1 MKIVRF
7 YSDTC
12 EPCEVL
18 DIGKFVAKGDGN
30 AIMDILN
37 QIDDVTNSNATFILT

>member
-12 EPCEVL
+12 KPCEVL
-18 DIGKFVAKGDGN
+18 DINPQRAGIMAKE
-30 AIMDILN
+30 
-37 QIDDVTNSNATFILT
+37 

>member
-12 EPCEVL
+12 ESCEVL
-18 DIGKFVAKGDGN
+18 DINLQRASIIAKE
-30 AIMDILN
+30 
-37 QIDDVTNSNATFILT
+37 

>member
-18 DIGKFVAKGDGN
+18 DINLQRASIIAKE
-30 AIMDILN
+30 
-37 QIDDVTNSNATFILT
+37 

>member
-12 EPCEVL
+12 KPYEVL
-18 DIGKFVAKGDGN
+18 DINLQRASIIAEK
-30 AIMDILN
+30 
-37 QIDDVTNSNATFILT
+37 

>member
-12 EPCEVL
+12 KPCEVL
-18 DIGKFVAKGDGN
+18 DINLQRASTIAEK
-30 AIMDILN
+30 
-37 QIDDVTNSNATFILT
+37 

>member
-12 EPCEVL
+12 EPCKVL
-18 DIGKFVAKGDGN
+18 DINPQRAG
-30 AIMDILN
+30 IM
-37 QIDDVTNSNATFILT
+37 AEE

>member
-12 EPCEVL
+12 EPYEVL
-18 DIGKFVAKGDGN
+18 DINLQRTSIMAKE
-30 AIMDILN
+30 
-37 QIDDVTNSNATFILT
+37 

>member
-12 EPCEVL
+12 KSCEVL
-18 DIGKFVAKGDGN
+18 DINLQRAS
-30 AIMDILN
+30 IM
-37 QIDDVTNSNATFILT
+37 AEK